1 MENKILT
8 AKDILDKLK
17 ESLEDGKSEEDTNW
31 ENAIKKWQNL

>member
-17 ESLEDGKSEEDTNW
+17 ESLEDGKSEEDTN
-31 ENAIKKWQNL
+31 